1 MQKCQVNRK
10 RLGEGQEVKVLYVNI
25 SIIATVVKRNLSSI
39 PAKWENSVQK
49 DDSIPK
55 QMKKQCVLPHQTI
68 EGLKFCGMYMC
79 TKISL

>member
-1 MQKCQVNRK
+1 MHVFPNP
-10 RLGEGQEVKVLYVNI
+10 VTYVNI
-25 SIIATVVKRNLSSI
+25 SIMLQWLKEIFLPYLHEWKD
-39 PAKWENSVQK
+39 SVQK

-68 EGLKFCGMYMC
+68 EGLKICGMYIC